1 MMFNKFAVFA
11 LLAVTL
17 LAVSAIGHPTT
28 EPATVEGD
36 RVEETGTTVKHGIQ
50 SWLKKVQLKIVKS
63 HDNCTHGGGVI
74 HWVKNKLGLAKTT
87 TTTETPTTTTETD
100 YSGYQPITSS
110 VGAPQGETEEGYGG
124 DDITILD
131 DTAVM
136 NPDDVSGNESTGVD
150 TTSSLTENSSYPED
164 PSIDV
169 RQRF

>member
-1 MMFNKFAVFA
+1 
-11 LLAVTL
+11 
-17 LAVSAIGHPTT
+17 
-28 EPATVEGD
+28 
-36 RVEETGTTVKHGIQ
+36 
-50 SWLKKVQLKIVKS
+50 
-63 HDNCTHGGGVI
+63 
-74 HWVKNKLGLAKTT
+74 LGLVKTT
-87 TTTETPTTTTETD
+87 TTTETPTTITETD

-110 VGAPQGETEEGYGG
+110 VGVPQGETEEGYGG